1 MNTKKNYKFYVLA
14 LIPFFI
20 IVLLFEILPLINI
33 VIESF
38 SKRGGGFTIEHFVKI
53 FSTRL
58 YQQSIF
64 NSLWISLFSAIA
76 GIVIA
81 FIAAKAMSNASPKI
95 RSAFTSVLN
104 ITSNFAGVPL
114 AFAFMILLGNVG
126 ILTLIGKNYGID
138 FLANF
143 DLYTINGLLL
153 TYIYFQI
160 PLGTLLMLPIF
171 AGLKKEWRE
180 AVGLLGENSFH
191 YWFKVAI
198 PSFLPSI
205 LGTFSVL
212 FANAL
217 AAYGTAYALLS
228 NNISILPIRISQQ
241 FVGEVVQ
248 NQEFGCALSLVMMVL
263 MVISILI
270 TNKLQK
276 KSGGVRWNS
285 KRIYGMDL
293 SYSSLLH
300 F

>member
-180 AVGLLGENSFH
+180 AVGLLGGNSFH
-191 YWFKVAI
+191 YWFKAAI
-198 PSFLPSI
+198 PSLLPSI

-248 NQEFGCALSLVMMVL
+248 NQEFGCALSLVMMAL

-276 KSGGVRWNS
+276 KSGGVR
-285 KRIYGMDL
+285 
-293 SYSSLLH
+293 
-300 F
+300 

>member
-180 AVGLLGENSFH
+180 AVGLLGGNSFH

-198 PSFLPSI
+198 PSLLPSI

-228 NNISILPIRISQQ
+228 NNISILPIRISILG
-241 FVGEVVQ
+241 FR
-248 NQEFGCALSLVMMVL
+248 L
-263 MVISILI
+263 M
-270 TNKLQK
+270 
-276 KSGGVRWNS
+276 
-285 KRIYGMDL
+285 DDE
-293 SYSSLLH
+293 
-300 F
+300 

>member
-1 MNTKKNYKFYVLA
+1 MKRKIGKKLYLLA
-14 LIPFFI
+14 LLPFFI
-20 IVLLFEILPLINI
+20 MVILFEILPLINI

-38 SKRGGGFTIEHFVKI
+38 SQTGGGGFTFEHFTRI
-53 FSTRL
+53 FTTRL
-58 YQQSIF
+58 YQQSIY
-64 NSLWISLFSAIA
+64 NSLWISIVSALC
-76 GIVIA
+76 GILIA
-81 FIAAKAMSNASPKI
+81 FLGAKAANNASGKI
-95 RSAFTSVLN
+95 RNIFTTVLN

-138 FLANF
+138 FLANY

-160 PLGTLLMLPIF
+160 PLGTLLMLPAF
-171 AGLKKEWRE
+171 NGLKKEWKE
-180 AVGLLGENSFH
+180 VVGLLGGNSFH

-198 PSFLPSI
+198 PSLMPSI

-212 FANAL
+212 FANSL

-228 NNISILPIRISQQ
+228 NNISLLPIRISQQ

-248 NQEFGCALSLVMMVL
+248 NQEFGCALSLVMMAL
-263 MVISILI
+263 MVISVLI

-276 KSGGVRWNS
+276 KSGGVQ
-285 KRIYGMDL
+285 
-293 SYSSLLH
+293 
-300 F
+300 

>member
-1 MNTKKNYKFYVLA
+1 MKKISRKVYLLA
-14 LIPFFI
+14 LLPFFI
-20 IVLLFEILPLINI
+20 MVLLFEILPLLNI

-38 SKRGGGFTIEHFVKI
+38 SKTDGGFTLEHFTRI
-53 FSTRL
+53 FTTRL
-58 YQQSIF
+58 YQQSIY
-64 NSLWISLFSAIA
+64 NSVWISIFSAFS

-81 FIAAKAMSNASPKI
+81 FLGAKAANAASLKVRNI
-95 RSAFTSVLN
+95 FSTVLN

-126 ILTLIGKNYGID
+126 ILTLIGKQYGIN
-138 FLANF
+138 FLANY

-160 PLGTLLMLPIF
+160 PLGTLLMLPAF
-171 AGLKKEWRE
+171 AGLKKEWKE
-180 AVGLLGENSFH
+180 AVGLLGGNSLH

-198 PSFLPSI
+198 PSLMPSI

-212 FANAL
+212 FANSL

-228 NNISILPIRISQQ
+228 NNISLLPIRISQQ

-248 NQEFGCALSLVMMVL
+248 NQEFGCALSLVMMAL
-263 MVISILI
+263 MVISVVI

-276 KSGGVRWNS
+276 RSGGVR
-285 KRIYGMDL
+285 
-293 SYSSLLH
+293 
-300 F
+300 

>member
-1 MNTKKNYKFYVLA
+1 MKKISKKIYLFA
-14 LIPFFI
+14 LLPFLI
-20 IVLLFEILPLINI
+20 MVVLFELLPLINI
-33 VIESF
+33 FIESF
-38 SKRGGGFTIEHFVKI
+38 SKVGGGFTFEHFTRI
-53 FSTRL
+53 FTTRL
-58 YQQSIF
+58 YQQSIY
-64 NSLWISLFSAIA
+64 NSVWISVFSAVC
-76 GIVIA
+76 GIIIA
-81 FIAAKAMSNASPKI
+81 FLGAKACNHASSKV
-95 RSAFTSVLN
+95 RNVFTTILN

-160 PLGTLLMLPIF
+160 PLGTLLMLPAF
-171 AGLKKEWRE
+171 KALKKEWKE
-180 AVGLLGENSFH
+180 AVNLLGGNSFH

-198 PSFLPSI
+198 PSLLPSI

-212 FANAL
+212 FANSL

-228 NNISILPIRISQQ
+228 NNISLLPIRISQQ

-248 NQEFGCALSLVMMVL
+248 NQEFGCALSLVMMAL
-263 MVISILI
+263 MVISVVV

-276 KSGGVRWNS
+276 RAGG
-285 KRIYGMDL
+285 IQ
-293 SYSSLLH
+293 
-300 F
+300 